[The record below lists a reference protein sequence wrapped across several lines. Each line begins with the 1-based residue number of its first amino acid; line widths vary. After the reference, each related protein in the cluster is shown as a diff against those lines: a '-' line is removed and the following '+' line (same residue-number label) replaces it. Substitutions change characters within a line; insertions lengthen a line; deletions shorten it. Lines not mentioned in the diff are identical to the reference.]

1 MAESKQ
7 ISSGDFGVSLLP
19 GKKGSRQEGTTH
31 SAIGPMVFGIVL
43 CVVLGIGGYLRFGAN
58 NARRAASMLDQTL
71 SATQEQIRQQ
81 EELSKDQIGVGNVIG
96 FAKSTLGS
104 HVSTIDMFQVLEHA
118 AIPDVVTLDQLALE
132 TKGTVVLAARA
143 IHYEAVIRQ
152 LLAWKQEPTIKDM
165 RVTTVSARLDELG
178 NVVGINFNVTLTF
191 MPELFSFRVTP

>member
-19 GKKGSRQEGTTH
+19 GKKGSQQEGAAH

-43 CVVLGIGGYLRFGAN
+43 CVVLGIGGYLRITSN
-58 NARRAASMLDQTL
+58 NARRAT
-71 SATQEQIRQQ
+71 SALEQKLYAMQERIRQQ
-81 EELSKDQIGVGNVIG
+81 EDAAKDQIGVGNVIG

-104 HVSTIDMFQVLEHA
+104 HVSTIGMFQVIEHA

-143 IHYEAVIRQ
+143 NDYEAVVRQ
-152 LLAWKQEPTIKDM
+152 LLAWRQEPTIKDM

-178 NVVGINFNVTLTF
+178 NVVGINFNATLTF
-191 MPELFSFRVTP
+191 MPELFVFRAAP